1 MVLFSHGLGGSRNG
15 YKYLRTCWTGKGYA
29 TIFLQHPGSDESL
42 LQGVSPSQAV
52 RQLRDAATRK
62 NMELRTDDVTAVSD
76 RSLRNDPPPIP
87 KHHRTIE
94 AITTAFFDAYL
105 HGNKEARIWL
115 RDGGTKEAL
124 EPQDTWQTK

>member
-15 YKYLRTCWTGKGYA
+15 YKYLRTCWTGRGYA

-62 NMELRTDDVTAVSD
+62 NMELRTDVCTDVLD
-76 RSLRNDPPPIP
+76 
-87 KHHRTIE
+87 
-94 AITTAFFDAYL
+94 AITGWTSDQKSRFYERIDTYNVGLARTFDGGKNLATHDWPTAFAKHDQ
-105 HGNKEARIWL
+105 K
-115 RDGGTKEAL
+115 
-124 EPQDTWQTK
+124 